1 MSLVLERIRRT
12 RARDDRVLP
21 ITRWVARVIILVL
34 LAAVLILY
42 GMPGRT
48 TEHFAWTIR
57 PDMTPLVMGSGYAAG
72 VYFFSRV
79 ATTDEWHRVAPPFL
93 AITVFTWFMAIA
105 TVLHWENFNHSHHAF
120 YLWVVIYAIT
130 PVLVPGI
137 WWLNRQTDPKRVR
150 ETDKRLPRAV
160 RILGGGL
167 GLGMTLSAI
176 VVFLV
181 PGLLID
187 VWPWTVSP
195 LTTRILSGWFALFG
209 VANIAVA
216 LDSRWSAATVLL
228 ESKMVGFGLI
238 AIGVVRAW
246 GDFDPSNA
254 LTWLFVGGMA
264 LYLLAILVLYASI
277 EFR

>member
-1 MSLVLERIRRT
+1 MSHVLDRLRRT

-21 ITRWVARVIILVL
+21 LTRWVASVIILVL
-34 LAAVLILY
+34 LAAVLVLY

-93 AITVFTWFMAIA
+93 AITVFTWFMGIA
-105 TVLHWENFNHSHHAF
+105 TVLHWENFNHSHTAF

-130 PVLVPGI
+130 PFLVPGI

-167 GLGMTLSAI
+167 GLGITLSAI
-176 VVFLV
+176 VVFLA

-209 VANIAVA
+209 AANLAVA

-246 GDFDPSNA
+246 DDFDPSNA

-277 EFR
+277 ELR